1 MTVKRILHF
10 LKHTMD
16 SAFLI
21 RRSPSTMV
29 IAFSNADWTGSTD
42 DMKSNGDFAVFLGPN
57 LISWCA
63 KK

>member
-1 MTVKRILHF
+1 MVHLSAVKRILHF

-16 SAFLI
+16 TGIAI
-21 RRSPSTMV
+21 RPSSSTMV
-29 IAFSNADWTGSTD
+29 SVFSDVDDDRKSTG
-42 DMKSNGDFAVFLGPN
+42 GFGVFLVPN